1 MTTFGKLSPSIT
13 SMIRLDH
20 AHAMS
25 TWHGY
30 SADATS
36 TRKKAIA
43 DVLCLALEVHAQLE
57 EEIFYPALREVAAGN
72 PALEKSRPEHDEMRS
87 VIARLRAMKPEDPAY
102 DDTVQQLM
110 RGVIHHVADEEA
122 VLLPLAE
129 RQLGP
134 RLAELGAQMTKRRVA
149 LVGPHAPE
157 LALNHA
163 KAMPMATALL
173 AGGALAAGLLLKK
186 SFSSS
191 SHSRWH

>member
-1 MTTFGKLSPSIT
+1 MTALGKLSPSIT
-13 SMIRLDH
+13 RMIRLDH

-30 SADATS
+30 TADATT
-36 TRKKAIA
+36 TRKKAIV

-72 PALEKSRPEHDEMRS
+72 PAVEKARPEHDEMRS
-87 VIARLRAMKPEDPAY
+87 MIARLRGMTPDDPAY
-102 DDTVQQLM
+102 DETVQQLM

-129 RQLGP
+129 RQLSA
-134 RLAELGAQMTKRRVA
+134 RLGELGAQMTKRRMA
-149 LVGPHAPE
+149 LVSPHVPE
-157 LALNHA
+157 LAVDHA

-173 AGGALAAGLLLKK
+173 AGGALAAGLLLRK
-186 SFSSS
+186 SLASSR
-191 SHSRWH
+191 SRWH